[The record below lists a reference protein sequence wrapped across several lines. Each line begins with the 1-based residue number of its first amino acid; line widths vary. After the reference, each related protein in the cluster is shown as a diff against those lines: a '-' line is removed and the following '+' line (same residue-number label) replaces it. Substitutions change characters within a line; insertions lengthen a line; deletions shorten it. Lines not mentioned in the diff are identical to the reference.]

1 MGQDYSYSQPSSS
14 SDSLDITSL
23 LEAEAQMYKDEAEKA
38 DDGIPTQCYC
48 GAVPIIGCSYTPK
61 DPYRRY
67 FTCHHVDDGDCHVW
81 KWWDVAVMEEMR
93 DFHRELRQLKAQGN
107 ESEQKLVIVEKTLSD
122 ISKKESGVKQ
132 MICVL
137 VLICLV
143 FVIMHG
149 FKGDWDNSRV
159 SLTRYNILKHLNTLP
174 M

>member
-23 LEAEAQMYKDEAEKA
+23 LEAEAQMYKDEAESSYCNAEVVQYPHQPEA

-48 GAVPIIGCSYTPK
+48 GAVPVIGCSYTPK

-93 DFHRELRQLKAQGN
+93 DFQRELRQLKAQGN
-107 ESEQKLVIVEKTLSD
+107 ESEQKLVIVEKIVSD
-122 ISKKESGVKQ
+122 ISKKESRVKK
-132 MICVL
+132 MVCVL
-137 VLICLV
+137 VLIGLV
-143 FVIMHG
+143 FFIMRG
-149 FKGDWDNSRV
+149 
-159 SLTRYNILKHLNTLP
+159 
-174 M
+174 